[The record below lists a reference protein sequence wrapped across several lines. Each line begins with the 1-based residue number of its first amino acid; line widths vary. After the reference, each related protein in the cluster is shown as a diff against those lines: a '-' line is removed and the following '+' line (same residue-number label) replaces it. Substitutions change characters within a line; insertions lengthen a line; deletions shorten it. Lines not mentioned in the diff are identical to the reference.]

1 MKIGIV
7 GGGAS
12 ALLFANYI
20 SRLNLNIEITIFE
33 RNKSLA
39 RKVLAS
45 GNGKCN
51 FSNYKAIKD
60 DYNNPLFIEKLF
72 KRCPKDELINYF
84 SSLGLMFYFDDEGR
98 MYPLSNSSQTIVDL
112 LSLDFKNTN
121 VNLNYVVK
129 KVEMKN
135 GISYIDNIP
144 FDIVVLAS
152 GSNASI
158 DLSKVDSTYS
168 YLKPLNLKFIETKPS
183 LVGFKSNLKNIDLLK
198 GYRSKSIVS
207 MYRDSNLIFKEY
219 GEIIFKEDG
228 ISGIVVMNASHYYE
242 PNDKISL
249 NLLPNIEI
257 NEFIYKANLRKKI
270 NPNIEYFLS
279 GLIHTT
285 LINYLKKDNIND
297 IDKIVE
303 KLTNLDVKVISTYS
317 MKEAQVSK
325 GGIDI
330 NEIDDNFKLKK
341 YKSIYALGEL
351 LDINGLCGGYNL
363 MFAFTSALVLGKEI
377 KRLYEDKNN

>member
-1 MKIGIV
+1 MKVGII

-12 ALLFANYI
+12 GLFLANYL
-20 SRLNLNIEITIFE
+20 SRLNLNIDITIFE

-51 FSNYKAIKD
+51 FSNFKAIPS
-60 DYNNPLFIEKLF
+60 DYNNHAFMEKLF
-72 KRCPKDELINYF
+72 KSCPKDELINYF

-98 MYPLSNSSQTIVDL
+98 MYPITNSSQTIVDL
-112 LSLDFKNTN
+112 LTSDLKRTKIE
-121 VNLNYVVK
+121 LNYVVN
-129 KVEMKN
+129 KVEVKN
-135 GISYIDNIP
+135 DKTYIDNVYY
-144 FDIVVLAS
+144 DIVVLAS

-168 YLKPLNLKFIETKPS
+168 YLKPLNLKFVPTHPS
-183 LVGFKSNLKNIDLLK
+183 LVGFKSNLKNINILK

-207 MYRDSNLIFKEY
+207 MYQESNLVFKEF
-219 GEIIFKEDG
+219 GEVIFKEDG
-228 ISGIVVMNASHYYE
+228 VSGIVLMNASHYYE
-242 PNDKISL
+242 EHDKIYL

-257 NEFIYKANLRKKI
+257 NEFKFKASSRKKI
-270 NPNIEYFLS
+270 NSNIEYFLS
-279 GLIHTT
+279 GLIHPT
-285 LINYLKKDNIND
+285 LINYLKKENILD

-303 KLTNLDVKVISTYS
+303 RLTNFDVKVVSTYS

-330 NEIDDNFKLKK
+330 SEIDDNFKIKK
-341 YKSIYALGEL
+341 YTNIYALGEL
-351 LDINGLCGGYNL
+351 LDINGVCGGYNL
-363 MFAFTSALVLGKEI
+363 MFAFTTALVLGKEI

>member
-1 MKIGIV
+1 MKVGII

-12 ALLFANYI
+12 GLFLANYL
-20 SRLNLNIEITIFE
+20 SRLNLNIDITIFE

-51 FSNYKAIKD
+51 FSNFKAIPS
-60 DYNNPLFIEKLF
+60 DYNNHAFMEKLF
-72 KRCPKDELINYF
+72 KSCPKDELINYF
-84 SSLGLMFYFDDEGR
+84 SSLGLMFYFDAEGR
-98 MYPLSNSSQTIVDL
+98 MYPITNSSQTIVDL
-112 LSLDFKNTN
+112 LTSDLKKTKIE
-121 VNLNYVVK
+121 LNYVVN
-129 KVEMKN
+129 KVEVKN
-135 GISYIDNIP
+135 NKTYIDNMS

-168 YLKPLNLKFIETKPS
+168 YLKPLNLKFVPTHPS
-183 LVGFKSNLKNIDLLK
+183 LVGFKSNLKNINILK

-207 MYRDSNLIFKEY
+207 MYQESNLVFKEF
-219 GEIIFKEDG
+219 GEVIFKEDG
-228 ISGIVVMNASHYYE
+228 VSGIVLMNASHYYKE
-242 PNDKISL
+242 HDKIYL

-257 NEFIYKANLRKKI
+257 SEFKFKASLRKKI
-270 NPNIEYFLS
+270 NSNIEYFLS
-279 GLIHTT
+279 GLIHPT
-285 LINYLKKDNIND
+285 LINYLKKENILD
-297 IDKIVE
+297 IDEIVE
-303 KLTNLDVKVISTYS
+303 RLTNFDVKVVSTYS

-330 NEIDDNFKLKK
+330 SEIDDNFKLKK
-341 YKSIYALGEL
+341 YTNIYALGEL
-351 LDINGLCGGYNL
+351 LDINGVCGGYNL